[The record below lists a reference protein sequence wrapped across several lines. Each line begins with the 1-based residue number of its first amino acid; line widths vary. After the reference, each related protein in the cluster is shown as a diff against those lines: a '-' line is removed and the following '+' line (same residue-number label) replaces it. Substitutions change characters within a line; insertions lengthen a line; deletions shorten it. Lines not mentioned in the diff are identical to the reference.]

1 TLATKVVIRA
11 CITNLINEKR
21 WSGAELINT

>member
-1 TLATKVVIRA
+1 KVVIRA